1 MDIPE
6 QFNVTFYDKNTKYGV
21 LSSKAT
27 GEPSCLM
34 GVSVLL
40 ALKKAV
46 KAIRTSHGEPAT
58 QWFDLGE
65 KNLSAD
71 NEYKMTKI
79 Y

>member
-6 QFNVTFYDKNTKYGV
+6 DFRVTFYDQGNGYGV
-21 LSSKAT
+21 MSSKAT

-46 KAIRTSHGEPAT
+46 KAIRTSLGDT
-58 QWFDLGE
+58 TWFDLRKFVAE
-65 KNLSAD
+65 NIL
-71 NEYKMTKI
+71 
-79 Y
+79 